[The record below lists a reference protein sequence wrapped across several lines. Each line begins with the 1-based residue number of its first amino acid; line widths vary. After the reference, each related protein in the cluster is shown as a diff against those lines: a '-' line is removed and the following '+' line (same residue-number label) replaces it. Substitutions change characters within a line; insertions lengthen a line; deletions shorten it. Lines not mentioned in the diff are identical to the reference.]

1 MPFMPEC
8 LPTRPEDVGATSPEA
23 ARAMYERSPHLR
35 PCPRTTPPFQ
45 WLDKG
50 WCEERCLN
58 RVWQPRG
65 GRK

>member
-8 LPTRPEDVGATSPEA
+8 LPTRPEDIGA
-23 ARAMYERSPHLR
+23 
-35 PCPRTTPPFQ
+35 TPPFQ